1 MMKSLFIGWLVTGWL
16 VTGLLGAS
24 AAIAGGVNAVVP
36 LPATADDV
44 TRDAGAEPW
53 RSPLA
58 DPEADPEWAGYLA
71 AWQAHRVNPADAN
84 LRSRLGLPPVEACQ
98 VEVSDGT
105 SAAREVGRG
114 TAINWS
120 NPRRI
125 DTRHFAILADIDPE
139 IASEIAIDLERFHAV
154 WTQLFFPLWKDR
166 LAWDRADPT
175 KRRTGGVGVTT
186 NRGSGIADR
195 GGPAARHRVVIFRDP
210 DQYAAALAAQEPS
223 IHRSTGFYWDKTRT
237 TYLRLS
243 GDTAAATDRAVAV
256 EARATRYHELT
267 HQLLAEAT
275 EARGN
280 SAAGPRSGFWLA
292 EGIACLME
300 ATVMGDGRVTV
311 GGWDASR
318 LQFARHRVLATGDSL
333 GLAELDSWSRAEF
346 LRANE
351 LTRSYAFASA
361 HAHRIADRAD
371 GTGWTELLARL
382 ARIYQIRTTSPLPP
396 IPKPTARGRDADA
409 NELRDYLMLTEET
422 LTPIARD
429 DLVQLCLARCPLD
442 PETLRRIPP
451 QRDLRWLDLTAIPVT
466 PSDVTRLLPDP
477 ANLEQFS
484 LEATAVDVG
493 LAEWLSQARSLTE
506 LDLSWARVDDAMI
519 AALAEAVPLDTLW
532 LTGTG
537 VTDASLE
544 RIASIKTLR
553 RLDVQRTAVT
563 AAGRQ
568 RFRGRRPD
576 VTLDPLKLVTPP

>member
-1 MMKSLFIGWLVTGWL
+1 MMKGWIVGWLVTL
-16 VTGLLGAS
+16 MLGAS
-24 AAIAGGVNAVVP
+24 ATLADGVSAVVP
-36 LPATADDV
+36 LPAVAAAIDDA
-44 TRDAGAEPW
+44 TRDGMAEAW
-53 RSPLA
+53 RSPLS
-58 DPEADPEWAGYLA
+58 DPQADPEWAAYLA
-71 AWQAHRVNPADAN
+71 AWRAHRVNPADAA
-84 LRSRLGLPPVEACQ
+84 LRARLGLPPVEACQ
-98 VEVSDGT
+98 VEVADGK

-114 TAINWS
+114 TAIQWS

-125 DTRHFAILADIDPE
+125 DTPHFAILADIDSE
-139 IASEIAIDLERFHAV
+139 TASQIAVDLERFHAI

-166 LAWDRADPT
+166 FTWDRVDPT
-175 KRRTGGVGVTT
+175 KRGTGRVGGTT
-186 NRGSGIADR
+186 NRGGGIANR

-243 GDTAAATDRAVAV
+243 GDTAATTDRATEV
-256 EARATRYHELT
+256 EARATRYHEVT

-300 ATVMGDGRVTV
+300 ATVMGDGRAAV

-318 LQFARHRVLATGDSL
+318 LQFARHRVLASGDSL

-371 GTGWTELLARL
+371 GTGWAELLARL
-382 ARIYQIRTTSPLPP
+382 ARVYQIRTTSPLPP
-396 IPKPTARGRDADA
+396 IPRPNSRGRDADV
-409 NELRDYLMLTEET
+409 NELRDYLMLTDDT
-422 LTPIARD
+422 LTPIERD
-429 DLVQLCLARCPLD
+429 DLVQLCLSRCPLD
-442 PETLRRIPP
+442 PQTLRRIPP
-451 QRDLRWLDLTAIPVT
+451 QRDLRWLDLTAIAVT
-466 PSDVTRLLPDP
+466 TSDVTRLVPDP
-477 ANLEQFS
+477 ANLEQLS

-493 LAEWLSQARSLTE
+493 LADWLSQAQSLTE
-506 LDLSWARVDDAMI
+506 LDLSWARVDDGVVI
-519 AALAEAVPLDTLW
+519 ALAEAAPVGTLW

-568 RFRGRRPD
+568 RFRERRPD
-576 VTLDPLKLVTPP
+576 VTLDPLKLVPSP